1 MVKLGLVRRVLI
13 WVLRAEIKVEV
24 TEVDFGAEFNRCSP
38 IALWKLIG
46 KEV

>member
-24 TEVDFGAEFNRCSP
+24 TEVDFGIPVPE
-38 IALWKLIG
+38 IG
-46 KEV
+46 NERPSLFIL